1 MQEEQE
7 KLKIDEKFITDCLA
21 NYNYRLQE
29 IQSELIQ
36 AYEGIISKNEL
47 IETLQMK
54 VNTDNTGSGRTN
66 NHKDLNNILE
76 GVEKRQT
83 EYITELLNLIRQLE
97 RKEDALRRVWIC
109 YEALPYSER
118 DILAKLYVEGMKWEA
133 APMELNISKGTL
145 ANKKVQAVGRI
156 QKWYESAYSNTDII
170 QMGNM
175 GRKKRQRQ
183 EQQQKKQQPEQLNLF
198 DFMQKHQQKESG
210 RAEKTSR

>member
-21 NYNYRLQE
+21 NYNQRLQE
-29 IQSELIQ
+29 IQSELMR

-54 VNTDNTGSGRTN
+54 ANTDNTGYGRTN
-66 NHKDLNNILE
+66 HHKDLNNILE

-83 EYITELLNLIRQLE
+83 EYITELLKFIQQLE
-97 RKEDALRRVWIC
+97 RREDSLRRVWIC
-109 YEALPYSER
+109 YEALPLPER

-133 APMELNISKGTL
+133 APLELNISKGTL
-145 ANKKVQAVGRI
+145 ANKKVQAVCQI
-156 QKWYESAYSNTDII
+156 QKWYESTYPNTDII
-170 QMGNM
+170 HMGTM

-183 EQQQKKQQPEQLNLF
+183 EQHRQKQQQQQQQQQQEQPEQLNLF
-198 DFMQKHQQKESG
+198 DFIQKHQ
-210 RAEKTSR
+210 